1 MDENIGQIFIPIIE
15 KPHFESFSGIPV
27 KKIRDNVITEIDV
40 KGLEG
45 RKLEACGGVILAHCL
60 ESNSSVTVV
69 AASRNL
75 LRADGAKAFADVL
88 KVNKTLTDIDL
99 SDNEIGAYA
108 EDNDGRG
115 PWIPS
120 PEGPAA
126 LADGLKDNSSVT
138 KVRVLS

>member
-1 MDENIGQIFIPIIE
+1 MSNAH
-15 KPHFESFSGIPV
+15 KC
-27 KKIRDNVITEIDV
+27 
-40 KGLEG
+40 L
-45 RKLEACGGVILAHCL
+45 LASC
-60 ESNSSVTVV
+60 TQV

-108 EDNDGRG
+108 QDNDGQA

-138 KVRVLS
+138 KVCVPSSSVQHSFIPSYHIAFAVTHCLYTG

>member
-1 MDENIGQIFIPIIE
+1 M
-15 KPHFESFSGIPV
+15 
-27 KKIRDNVITEIDV
+27 
-40 KGLEG
+40 
-45 RKLEACGGVILAHCL
+45 
-60 ESNSSVTVV
+60 

-108 EDNDGRG
+108 KDNDGRG

-126 LADGLKDNSSVT
+126 LADGLKDNSFVT
-138 KVRVLS
+138 KVCVPSSSVQHSFIPSYHYVQLSIMHADCKMHVIITFVQYI

>member
-1 MDENIGQIFIPIIE
+1 MAATVYAT
-15 KPHFESFSGIPV
+15 S
-27 KKIRDNVITEIDV
+27 
-40 KGLEG
+40 
-45 RKLEACGGVILAHCL
+45 LAYNCL
-60 ESNSSVTVV
+60 FVPCTQV

-99 SDNEIGAYA
+99 SNNEIGANA
-108 EDNDGRG
+108 RDNDGQA

-138 KVRVLS
+138 KVCVPSSSVQHSFIPSYHIAFAATHCFHTG

>member
-1 MDENIGQIFIPIIE
+1 M
-15 KPHFESFSGIPV
+15 
-27 KKIRDNVITEIDV
+27 
-40 KGLEG
+40 
-45 RKLEACGGVILAHCL
+45 
-60 ESNSSVTVV
+60 
-69 AASRNL
+69 AASGNL

-99 SDNEIGAYA
+99 SNNEIGAYA
-108 EDNDGRG
+108 RFNDGCE

-138 KVRVLS
+138 KVCVPSSSVQHSFIPSYHIAFAVTHCLYTGSY

>member
-1 MDENIGQIFIPIIE
+1 MAVTICATSLSYN
-15 KPHFESFSGIPV
+15 
-27 KKIRDNVITEIDV
+27 
-40 KGLEG
+40 GLF
-45 RKLEACGGVILAHCL
+45 APC
-60 ESNSSVTVV
+60 TQV

-108 EDNDGRG
+108 RDNVGRR

-138 KVRVLS
+138 KVCVPSSSVQHSSIPSCHALYVYVTHLLLHTFA

>member
-1 MDENIGQIFIPIIE
+1 MLT
-15 KPHFESFSGIPV
+15 
-27 KKIRDNVITEIDV
+27 NVSLPYCTQ
-40 KGLEG
+40 
-45 RKLEACGGVILAHCL
+45 
-60 ESNSSVTVV
+60 V

-108 EDNDGRG
+108 RDNDGQG

-138 KVRVLS
+138 KVCVPSSSVQHSFIPSYHIAFAVTHCLYTG